1 MYKSKLQELCQRYWV
16 ALPEYTSVKVG
27 PDHDARF
34 TATVT
39 VNGISFQSPPN
50 QCRSAKDAQNLA
62 SRFAFEYFTA
72 NPHLLHSTHPHH
84 SATRPPDLVVA
95 PVLQSLSPP
104 LQPSPAP
111 APAPIHLVAD
121 SSLLP
126 PQFAQIPNSAWLA
139 GPQPVRPPLLQQ
151 TPPSLPPKSL
161 TEASTPNTNVGQSKE
176 STAQASVV
184 TPLYSTEPANL
195 KGMFKSK
202 LQELCHKQSWNQP
215 EYRTVKEGPD
225 HNPQFSATVI
235 VNGIPFKTPDN
246 HCRSSKEA
254 TNLAACIALE
264 HFTGSKLTVPQQ
276 SQFPP
281 IASSSSGHTKN
292 EIAGRNN
299 ETNSQTPEFGS
310 TPLVHKEICKSSGHT
325 KNEIAGRNN
334 ETNSQTPEFAS
345 TPLVRKEIC
354 KSSDIQHMYKNQLQ
368 QYAQKQNIILPK
380 YSCEVEGPPHA
391 CRFRSKVAFGGK
403 IFESHEFFSTLKEA
417 EQAAAKI
424 ALEALSPQ
432 EIQKGA
438 GLYKTLLQQLEQK
451 QGGMFPVY
459 KTIQSGPPHAPTFV
473 ATVVVGGE
481 TYQGQEAKSKKE
493 AEMSA
498 AEVAYNS
505 CLKGTD
511 NASKRQK
518 MSAAPGTHVH
528 AQSSASPSNIS
539 SAPKSHSLTPLQHTT
554 DPAVESVIQSSSEF
568 YAKEM
573 DKIEVSQPNSNEAVS
588 GHASTLPSIQS
599 LPDNQSS
606 TPLTLEHLTCSIQEF
621 DQKRPAV
628 RDMILV
634 YPNASNKV
642 LPVPENASILPCSN
656 NKWTAV
662 GVELNQN
669 ERQNYCPSKSC
680 V

>member
-72 NPHLLHSTHPHH
+72 NPHLLHSTHPQH

-104 LQPSPAP
+104 LQPS
-111 APAPIHLVAD
+111 PAPIHLVAD

-161 TEASTPNTNVGQSKE
+161 SEASTPNTNVGQSKE

-225 HNPQFSATVI
+225 HNPQFGATVI

-334 ETNSQTPEFAS
+334 ETNSQTPEFGSTPLVRKEICKSSGHTKNEIAGRNNETNSQTPEFGSTPLVHKEICKSSGHTKNEIAGRNNETNSQTPEFGS

-588 GHASTLPSIQS
+588 G
-599 LPDNQSS
+599 
-606 TPLTLEHLTCSIQEF
+606 
-621 DQKRPAV
+621 V
-628 RDMILV
+628 
-634 YPNASNKV
+634 
-642 LPVPENASILPCSN
+642 
-656 NKWTAV
+656 
-662 GVELNQN
+662 
-669 ERQNYCPSKSC
+669 
-680 V
+680 

>member
-72 NPHLLHSTHPHH
+72 NPHLLHSTHPQH

-104 LQPSPAP
+104 LQPS
-111 APAPIHLVAD
+111 PAPIHLVAD

-161 TEASTPNTNVGQSKE
+161 SEASTPNTNVGQSKE

-225 HNPQFSATVI
+225 HNPQFGATVI

-310 TPLVHKEICKSSGHT
+310 TPLVH
-325 KNEIAGRNN
+325 
-334 ETNSQTPEFAS
+334 
-345 TPLVRKEIC
+345 KEIC

-606 TPLTLEHLTCSIQEF
+606 TPLTPEHLTCSIQEF

-669 ERQNYCPSKSC
+669 EGQNYCPSKSC

>member
-72 NPHLLHSTHPHH
+72 NPHLLHSTHPQH

-299 ETNSQTPEFGS
+299 ETNSQTPEFG
-310 TPLVHKEICKSSGHT
+310 
-325 KNEIAGRNN
+325 
-334 ETNSQTPEFAS
+334 S

-599 LPDNQSS
+599 LADNQSS

-634 YPNASNKV
+634 YPNGSNKV

-669 ERQNYCPSKSC
+669 EGQNYCPSKSC

>member
-1 MYKSKLQELCQRYWV
+1 MYKSKLQELCQRYSV
-16 ALPEYTSVKVG
+16 TLPEYTSVKVG

-39 VNGISFQSPPN
+39 VNGVSFQSPPN

-72 NPHLLHSTHPHH
+72 NLPALHT
-84 SATRPPDLVVA
+84 ATRLPD

-104 LQPSPAP
+104 LQPSPV
-111 APAPIHLVAD
+111 HLVAD
-121 SSLLP
+121 SALLP
-126 PQFAQIPNSAWLA
+126 PQFGQIPS
-139 GPQPVRPPLLQQ
+139 PQPVRPPLLQQ
-151 TPPSLPPKSL
+151 TPPSLSPKSLTDSAWLAGPQPVRSPLLQKTPPSLPPKSL
-161 TEASTPNTNVGQSKE
+161 TEASNPNTKVGQSKE
-176 STAQASVV
+176 STAQASAV

-195 KGMFKSK
+195 KGMYKSK
-202 LQELCHKQSWNQP
+202 LQELCHRQSWNQP
-215 EYRTVKEGPD
+215 EYKAVKEGPD
-225 HNPQFSATVI
+225 HNPRFGATVI

-254 TNLAACIALE
+254 TNLAACIALD

-276 SQFPP
+276 CQFPP
-281 IASSSSGHTKN
+281 TASSSSGHTKN

-299 ETNSQTPEFGS
+299 EPNSQTSGFGS
-310 TPLVHKEICKSSGHT
+310 TPLVPKE
-325 KNEIAGRNN
+325 
-334 ETNSQTPEFAS
+334 
-345 TPLVRKEIC
+345 VY
-354 KSSDIQHMYKNQLQ
+354 KSSDIRYMYKNQLQ
-368 QYAQKQNIILPK
+368 QYAQKQNITLPE
-380 YSCEVEGPPHA
+380 YSCEIEGPPHA
-391 CRFRSKVAFGGK
+391 CRFRSKVVFGGK
-403 IFESHEFFSTLKEA
+403 IFETQEFFSTLKEA

-432 EIQKGA
+432 EIQKGV
-438 GLYKTLLQQLEQK
+438 GLYKALLQQLEQK
-451 QGGMFPVY
+451 QGGLFPVY
-459 KTIQSGPPHAPTFV
+459 KTIQSGPPHDPTFV

-481 TYQGQEAKSKKE
+481 TYQGLEAKSKKQ

-505 CLKGTD
+505 CMKGTE

-518 MSAAPGTHVH
+518 TSAAPGTHVH
-528 AQSSASPSNIS
+528 AQSSASP
-539 SAPKSHSLTPLQHTT
+539 LPLQHTT
-554 DPAVESVIQSSSEF
+554 HPAVESVIQSSSEF

-573 DKIEVSQPNSNEAVS
+573 DMIEVSQPNSNEAVS
-588 GHASTLPSIQS
+588 GHASTLPSIQA

-606 TPLTLEHLTCSIQEF
+606 TPLKQEHLTCSIQEF

-634 YPNASNKV
+634 YPNASNQI
-642 LPVPENASILPCSN
+642 LPVPENASILACSN

-662 GVELNQN
+662 QVELNQN
-669 ERQNYCPSKSC
+669 EGQNYCPSTSC